1 MHPKKI
7 SKAGIK
13 LVKEFEGLH
22 RLKED
27 NFVHSYKCPAGVWT
41 NGFGST
47 KGVGSDTKWTKK
59 YCEERLISDL
69 NEHAKA
75 ITKYVK
81 VPLTQGQY
89 DALTSFIF
97 NLGAGAFKSSTL
109 LSKLNKSLYHEVPA
123 QLMRWDKARVKGV
136 LTPLAGLTRRR
147 AAEAALFSSD
157 AQLPSDK
164 NGPVMAQ
171 KPTVQA
177 PKSLAKSKTMAGAGI
192 AGAAT
197 AMNEVAGQIQGLV
210 SYAPMLKTVFL
221 LCAIGGIALAA
232 YARFKDS
239 KDGLKLTFWQF
250 QYFMSL

>member
-7 SKAGIK
+7 SQTGVD

-22 RLKED
+22 EVRKD
-27 NFVHSYKCPAGVWT
+27 GMVYAYKCSAGVMTCGYGATRKVFGDTVWT
-41 NGFGST
+41 QDYAE
-47 KGVGSDTKWTKK
+47 K
-59 YCEERLISDL
+59 RLMSDL
-69 NEHAKA
+69 NEHAEA
-75 ITKYVK
+75 IKSYVT
-81 VPLTQGQY
+81 VPLTQNQY

-109 LSKLNKSLYHEVPA
+109 LKKLNKSLYHEVPE
-123 QLMRWDKARVKGV
+123 QFMRWNKARVKGT

-147 AAEAALFSSD
+147 AAEAALFSAD
-157 AQLPSDK
+157 AEMTTKDGAPTM
-164 NGPVMAQ
+164 VQ
-171 KPTVQA
+171 KPVATA

-239 KDGLKLTFWQF
+239 KDGIH
-250 QYFMSL
+250 